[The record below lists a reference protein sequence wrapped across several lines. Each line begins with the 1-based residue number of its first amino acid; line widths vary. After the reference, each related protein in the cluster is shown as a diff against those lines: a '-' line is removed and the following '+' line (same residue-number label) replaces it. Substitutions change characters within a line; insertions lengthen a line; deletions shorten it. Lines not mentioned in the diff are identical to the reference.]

1 MFMTE
6 MGTILKASDQNAEA
20 RFMEWVSFN
29 QNDIS
34 RANVNSVPL
43 RVDGGCVQLICQNG
57 DEYIFER
64 WDTKLNRVSF
74 FKFLDEFLSD
84 EKPQILLKYLIKSS
98 VDDSQ

>member
-34 RANVNSVPL
+34 RANVNPVPL

-64 WDTKLNRVSF
+64 WDTKLNRVSC
-74 FKFLDEFLSD
+74 FKYFRTNLLGRLLMGER
-84 EKPQILLKYLIKSS
+84 PQKF
-98 VDDSQ
+98 